1 MLAAK
6 ETIKSCHM
14 AKSPPSVAV
23 AKNIIAKIDDVCYTE
38 STRKSETCVMRE
50 C

>member
-6 ETIKSCHM
+6 ETRKSCHM
-14 AKSPPSVAV
+14 AKSPPFVAV
-23 AKNIIAKIDDVCYTE
+23 AKNIIAKTNAMCYTE
-38 STRKSETCVMRE
+38 NTRKSETWVMRE